1 MVKTALLGA
10 TFLAA
15 LALGVAIVQAE
26 TIKFAWDKP
35 LTNEDGSP
43 LLLSGY
49 KFYFSTVPGSYGP
62 TVTSIPPTVTTFS
75 WVVPPNLASTKL
87 YATVTAY
94 NAIGESAR
102 SNEVVFTTQPKPA
115 AAAGLRII
123 P

>member
-1 MVKTALLGA
+1 MVKRLFALLL
-10 TFLAA
+10 LAA
-15 LALGVAIVQAE
+15 PLQAE
-26 TIKFAWDKP
+26 TIKFVWDKP
-35 LTNEDGSP
+35 LANEDGSP

-75 WVVPPNLASTKL
+75 WVVPANLASTKL

-94 NAIGESAR
+94 NAIGESVR

-115 AAAGLRII
+115 TATGLRIV